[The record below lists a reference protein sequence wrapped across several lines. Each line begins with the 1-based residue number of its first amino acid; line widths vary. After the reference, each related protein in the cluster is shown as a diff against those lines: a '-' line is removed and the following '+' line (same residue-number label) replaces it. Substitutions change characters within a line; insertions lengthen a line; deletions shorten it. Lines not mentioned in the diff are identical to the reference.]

1 MSKYNADSVNPTIK
15 SGDILMVENSI
26 NEVSD
31 DGIYIIITNSA
42 IYMKRIQFKI
52 DGSTTLISDIH
63 V

>member
-1 MSKYNADSVNPTIK
+1 
-15 SGDILMVENSI
+15 MVENSI